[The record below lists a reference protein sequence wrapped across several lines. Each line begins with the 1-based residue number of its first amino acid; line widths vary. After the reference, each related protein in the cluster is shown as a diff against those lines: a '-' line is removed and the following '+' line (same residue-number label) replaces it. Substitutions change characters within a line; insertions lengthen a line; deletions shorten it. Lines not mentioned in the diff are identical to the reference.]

1 MLESVAVR
9 LKYSF
14 HLDHTEF
21 FNLQHALVRRA
32 YILENRLS
40 YLNYQLRDYSLLIY
54 KHRSKVKTNKILQS
68 TQHQLHCWYLI
79 AESISRHREAEMA
92 PI

>member
-54 KHRSKVKTNKILQS
+54 KKGQ
-68 TQHQLHCWYLI
+68 
-79 AESISRHREAEMA
+79 
-92 PI
+92 